1 VTFYC
6 LGDLMVDVVA
16 RLFGPLAEGSD
27 SPGVIS
33 YVGGGSA
40 ANTAAWLTRVGV
52 DSVFIGAVGDDPA
65 GQGQLESLHALGVD
79 VRFRVDR
86 MRPTGTCLVLVAPTG
101 ERTMVPDPGA
111 NLSLMEHDVP
121 VDEFR
126 TGDHLH
132 VSGYALLRDSR
143 DAALH
148 AMQAARST
156 GMTVSVGAASSA
168 PLALVGRDAFLGM
181 LPDDVLLFAN
191 ESEAAVLACTSGSSD
206 ELARALAGSGREA
219 VVTAGSGRAA
229 WSDGAGVAALDA
241 EPWTGPSSTRPARVT
256 RSPPASWPPAAATP
270 YPPSACVTATPWRRR
285 RAGPRA
291 AAPRRDGGGVTPA
304 VGEPPFHGPGGWLGH
319 RRPGD
324 VTPAVGEPPFPAS
337 ERWLGHRRPG
347 RRDPGGG

>member
-52 DSVFIGAVGDDPA
+52 DSVFIGSIGDDPA

-86 MRPTGTCLVLVAPTG
+86 IRPTGTCLVLVAPTG

-121 VDEFR
+121 TDEFR
-126 TGDHLH
+126 AGDHLH

-143 DAALH
+143 DAAVH
-148 AMQAARST
+148 AMKAAHAT
-156 GMTVSVGAASSA
+156 GMTISVGAASSA
-168 PLALVGRDAFLGM
+168 PLTLAGPEVFLGL

-191 ESEAAVLACTSGSSD
+191 ESEAAVLTGASGSSAD
-206 ELARALAGSGREA
+206 LARALAGPARQA
-219 VVTAGSGRAA
+219 VVTAGSGPAA
-229 WSDGAGVAALDA
+229 WSDGSEVTTLAA
-241 EPWTGPSSTRPARVT
+241 EPLDRPELDTTGAGDAFAAGFLAERGRDALPVVCLRDGHTL
-256 RSPPASWPPAAATP
+256 AAA
-270 YPPSACVTATPWRRR
+270 ACRTT
-285 RAGPRA
+285 
-291 AAPRRDGGGVTPA
+291 GG
-304 VGEPPFHGPGGWLGH
+304 
-319 RRPGD
+319 RPE
-324 VTPAVGEPPFPAS
+324 A
-337 ERWLGHRRPG
+337 
-347 RRDPGGG
+347 

>member
-52 DSVFIGAVGDDPA
+52 ESVFIGSIGDDPA

-86 MRPTGTCLVLVAPTG
+86 IRPTGTCLVLVAPTG

-121 VDEFR
+121 TDEFR
-126 TGDHLH
+126 AGDHLH

-143 DAALH
+143 DAAVH
-148 AMQAARST
+148 AMKAAHAT
-156 GMTVSVGAASSA
+156 GMTISVGAASSA
-168 PLALVGRDAFLGM
+168 PLTLAGPEVFLGL
-181 LPDDVLLFAN
+181 LPNDVLLFAN
-191 ESEAAVLACTSGSSD
+191 ESEAAVLTGASGSSAD
-206 ELARALAGSGREA
+206 LARALAGPARQA
-219 VVTAGSGRAA
+219 VVTAGSGPAA
-229 WSDGAGVAALDA
+229 WSDGSEVTTLAA
-241 EPWTGPSSTRPARVT
+241 EPLDRPELDTTGAGDAFAAGFLAARGRDALPVVCLRDGHT
-256 RSPPASWPPAAATP
+256 LAAA
-270 YPPSACVTATPWRRR
+270 ACRTT
-285 RAGPRA
+285 
-291 AAPRRDGGGVTPA
+291 GG
-304 VGEPPFHGPGGWLGH
+304 
-319 RRPGD
+319 RPE
-324 VTPAVGEPPFPAS
+324 A
-337 ERWLGHRRPG
+337 
-347 RRDPGGG
+347 